1 MIQLTDKHKL
11 LKHFKS
17 NQLNKSLTM
26 FEWSNLPDT
35 IPQVELEKMLQINGY
50 AVIAE
55 YQGKLYAFQ
64 AGFSG
69 QDPYNQPTKA
79 IVNNPALKNNTTYTI
94 GEDCIVI
101 KNDDMKQGLNG
112 IYEYYGQRLIENQ
125 ITMLMTDYNLRMPFT
140 ISSSDDQTTQ
150 SAKMYLKKIIDG
162 SLGVIGEQKLF
173 KALSVTPTNS
183 KQTATFADLYGYQQ
197 FIIAQLN
204 NTIGLATNNNMK
216 RERLTTNEIEVNKN
230 ASYPLVD
237 NMLKN
242 RQQAVD
248 AINEMFNTDVSVE
261 YSSIWRGINDNSD
274 NSISDNGNDENNS
287 TVPNNDITIADNSN
301 KAVNVNDDPNG
312 NSDGNNSADGA
323 NQSTT
328 GGNEQPKETNQKSE
342 QPADENVTTEPQ
354 ADNEPTEKTRET
366 SKEDV
371 ENEPENNDTD
381 NNDKPDGNDENVSDK
396 SSDDDT
402 PSNDDDVSNDETT
415 NDDENRSTLN
425 DLPEKKE
432 RDKK

>member
-11 LKHFKS
+11 LKQFKS

-26 FEWSNLPDT
+26 FDWSGLPET

-79 IVNNPALKNNTTYTI
+79 LVNNPALKNNTTYTI

-112 IYEYYGQRLIENQ
+112 VYEYYGQRLIENQ

-242 RQQAVD
+242 RQQSVA
-248 AINEMFNTDVSVE
+248 AINKMFDTDISVE

-274 NSISDNGNDENNS
+274 ITDSVNSDDETDNTVSTNDNTIANNSDKVVNVDEPSRNSDSDNSISG
-287 TVPNNDITIADNSN
+287 V
-301 KAVNVNDDPNG
+301 
-312 NSDGNNSADGA
+312 
-323 NQSTT
+323 NQSDT
-328 GGNEQPKETNQKSE
+328 GGNEQSKETNQKSE
-342 QPADENVTTEPQ
+342 QPADENGTEKPQ
-354 ADNEPTEKTRET
+354 PDNEPTKETRET
-366 SKEDV
+366 PKEKVDNEQ
-371 ENEPENNDTD
+371 ENDDKD
-381 NNDKPDGNDENVSDK
+381 NNDKPDSVDENVSDNT
-396 SSDDDT
+396 SDDDT
-402 PSNDDDVSNDETT
+402 PSNDDDVSND
-415 NDDENRSTLN
+415 DEK
-425 DLPEKKE
+425 KKE

>member
-11 LKHFKS
+11 LKQFKS

-35 IPQVELEKMLQINGY
+35 IPAVELEKMLQINGY

-101 KNDDMKQGLNG
+101 KNDDMKQGLSG
-112 IYEYYGQRLIENQ
+112 IYDYYGQRLIENQ

-248 AINEMFNTDVSVE
+248 AINEMFDTNISVE

-274 NSISDNGNDENNS
+274 NTISNNGNDENNVA
-287 TVPNNDITIADNSN
+287 VPNNDNAIVVNSD

-312 NSDGNNSADGA
+312 NSDSNNSADGV
-323 NQSTT
+323 NKSTT

-342 QPADENVTTEPQ
+342 QPADENGAEAPQ
-354 ADNEPTEKTRET
+354 PDNEPTEKTRET
-366 SKEDV
+366 TQEDV
-371 ENEPENNDTD
+371 DNEPENNDTD
-381 NNDKPDGNDENVSDK
+381 NNDKPDSNDENVSDNT
-396 SSDDDT
+396 SDDDT

-415 NDDENRSTLN
+415 NDDEK
-425 DLPEKKE
+425 KKE

>member
-11 LKHFKS
+11 LKQFKS

-26 FEWSNLPDT
+26 FEWSNLPET

-79 IVNNPALKNNTTYTI
+79 LVNNPALKNNTTYTI

-242 RQQAVD
+242 RQQAVE
-248 AINEMFNTDVSVE
+248 AINEMFDVNISVE

-274 NSISDNGNDENNS
+274 NSISDNGNNENNGA
-287 TVPNNDITIADNSN
+287 VPNDDNTIAVNSD
-301 KAVNVNDDPNG
+301 KAVNTDDELNG
-312 NSDGNNSADGA
+312 NSDSDNSSNGV

-328 GGNEQPKETNQKSE
+328 GGNEQPEETNKKSE
-342 QPADENVTTEPQ
+342 QPADENGAETPQ
-354 ADNEPTEKTRET
+354 PDNEPTEETRKT
-366 SKEDV
+366 SKEKVD
-371 ENEPENNDTD
+371 NEPENDDKD
-381 NNDKPDGNDENVSDK
+381 NNDKSDSNDENVSD
-396 SSDDDT
+396 STSDDDT
-402 PSNDDDVSNDETT
+402 PSNDDDVSNDEPT
-415 NDDENRSTLN
+415 NNDEK
-425 DLPEKKE
+425 KKE

>member
-11 LKHFKS
+11 LKQFKS

-26 FEWSNLPDT
+26 FEWSNLPET

-50 AVIAE
+50 AVVAK

-79 IVNNPALKNNTTYTI
+79 LVNNPALKNNTTYTI
-94 GEDCIVI
+94 GDDCIVI

-242 RQQAVD
+242 RQQAVE
-248 AINEMFNTDVSVE
+248 AINKMFDVDISVE

-274 NSISDNGNDENNS
+274 NSISDNGNNENNGS
-287 TVPNNDITIADNSN
+287 ISNNDNAITVTTD
-301 KAVNVNDDPNG
+301 KAVNTDDELNG
-312 NSDGNNSADGA
+312 NSDSNNSTDGT
-323 NQSTT
+323 NQPVAGSD
-328 GGNEQPKETNQKSE
+328 EQPEETNKKSE
-342 QPADENVTTEPQ
+342 QPADENGTETPQ
-354 ADNEPTEKTRET
+354 PDNEPTKETRET
-366 SKEDV
+366 SKEKVD
-371 ENEPENNDTD
+371 NEPENDDKD
-381 NNDKPDGNDENVSDK
+381 NNHQPDGNDENVSDNT
-396 SSDDDT
+396 SDDDT
-402 PSNDDDVSNDETT
+402 PSNDDDVSS
-415 NDDENRSTLN
+415 DDEK
-425 DLPEKKE
+425 KKE
-432 RDKK
+432 RDKQ

>member
-11 LKHFKS
+11 LKQFKS

-26 FEWSNLPDT
+26 FEWSNLPET
-35 IPQVELEKMLQINGY
+35 IPAVELEKMLQINGY

-183 KQTATFADLYGYQQ
+183 KQTATFSDLYGYQQ

-242 RQQAVD
+242 RQPAVA
-248 AINEMFNTDVSVE
+248 AINEMFDVDISVE

-274 NSISDNGNDENNS
+274 NSISDNGNNENNGAVS
-287 TVPNNDITIADNSN
+287 DNDNATTVNSD
-301 KAVNVNDDPNG
+301 KAVNTDDEFNG
-312 NSDGNNSADGA
+312 NSDSDNSSNGV
-323 NQSTT
+323 NQSAT
-328 GGNEQPKETNQKSE
+328 GGNEQPEETNKKSE
-342 QPADENVTTEPQ
+342 QPADESGTEAPQ
-354 ADNEPTEKTRET
+354 PDNEPTKEKRET
-366 SKEDV
+366 SQEKVD
-371 ENEPENNDTD
+371 NEPENDNKD
-381 NNDKPDGNDENVSDK
+381 NNNQPDGNDENVSDNT
-396 SSDDDT
+396 SDDDT
-402 PSNDDDVSNDETT
+402 PSNDDDVSS
-415 NDDENRSTLN
+415 DDEK
-425 DLPEKKE
+425 KKE

>member
-11 LKHFKS
+11 LKQFK
-17 NQLNKSLTM
+17 NNELNKSLTM
-26 FEWSNLPDT
+26 FEWSNLPET

-248 AINEMFNTDVSVE
+248 AINKMFDANISVE

-274 NSISDNGNDENNS
+274 NSISDNGNDENNVAV
-287 TVPNNDITIADNSN
+287 TNNANDIVVNSD
-301 KAVNVNDDPNG
+301 KAVNANDELNG
-312 NSDGNNSADGA
+312 NSDSNISSNNA

-328 GGNEQPKETNQKSE
+328 GGNEQPEETNQKSE
-342 QPADENVTTEPQ
+342 QPADENGAESPQ
-354 ADNEPTEKTRET
+354 PDNEPTKEAREP

-371 ENEPENNDTD
+371 ENEPENNDKD
-381 NNDKPDGNDENVSDK
+381 NNNKSVINDENVSDK
-396 SSDDDT
+396 PSDDDT
-402 PSNDDDVSNDETT
+402 PSNDDDVPDNEPS
-415 NDDENRSTLN
+415 NDDEK
-425 DLPEKKE
+425 KKE

>member
-11 LKHFKS
+11 LKQFKS

-274 NSISDNGNDENNS
+274 NSISNNGNDENNVA
-287 TVPNNDITIADNSN
+287 VPNNDINIADNSN

-312 NSDGNNSADGA
+312 NSDSNISSDGV
-323 NQSTT
+323 NQSVS
-328 GGNEQPKETNQKSE
+328 GGDEQPKETNKKSE
-342 QPADENVTTEPQ
+342 QPADENGAESPQ
-354 ADNEPTEKTRET
+354 PDNEPTEETRET
-366 SKEDV
+366 TQEKV
-371 ENEPENNDTD
+371 NNEPENNDKD
-381 NNDKPDGNDENVSDK
+381 NNNKPDSNDENVSDK
-396 SSDDDT
+396 SSDDGT
-402 PSNDDDVSNDETT
+402 PSNDDDVSNDEPA
-415 NDDENRSTLN
+415 NDDEK
-425 DLPEKKE
+425 KKE

>member
-11 LKHFKS
+11 LKQFKN

-248 AINEMFNTDVSVE
+248 AINKMFDANISVE
-261 YSSIWRGINDNSD
+261 YSSIWRGINA
-274 NSISDNGNDENNS
+274 NDEL
-287 TVPNNDITIADNSN
+287 
-301 KAVNVNDDPNG
+301 NG
-312 NSDGNNSADGA
+312 NSDSNNSADGV

-328 GGNEQPKETNQKSE
+328 GGDEQPEETNKKSE
-342 QPADENVTTEPQ
+342 QPADENGAEAPLP
-354 ADNEPTEKTRET
+354 DNEPTKEARET

-381 NNDKPDGNDENVSDK
+381 NNNKSVINDENVSDK

-402 PSNDDDVSNDETT
+402 PSNDDDVSNDDEIT
-415 NDDENRSTLN
+415 NDDENRSTSN
-425 DLPEKKE
+425 DLGEKKE

>member
-11 LKHFKS
+11 LKQFKS

-26 FEWSNLPDT
+26 FEWSNLPET

-79 IVNNPALKNNTTYTI
+79 LVNNPALKNNTTYTI

-242 RQQAVD
+242 RQQAVA
-248 AINEMFNTDVSVE
+248 AINKMFDVNISVE

-274 NSISDNGNDENNS
+274 NSISDNGNNENNGS
-287 TVPNNDITIADNSN
+287 VLNNDNAITVTTD
-301 KAVNVNDDPNG
+301 KAVNTDDELNG
-312 NSDGNNSADGA
+312 NSDSNNSTDGT
-323 NQSTT
+323 NQPVAGSD
-328 GGNEQPKETNQKSE
+328 EQPEETNKKSE
-342 QPADENVTTEPQ
+342 QPADENGTETPQ
-354 ADNEPTEKTRET
+354 PDNEPTKETRET
-366 SKEDV
+366 SKEKVD
-371 ENEPENNDTD
+371 NEPENDDKD
-381 NNDKPDGNDENVSDK
+381 NNYQPDGNDENVSDNT
-396 SSDDDT
+396 SDDDT
-402 PSNDDDVSNDETT
+402 PSNDDDVSS
-415 NDDENRSTLN
+415 DDEK
-425 DLPEKKE
+425 KKE
-432 RDKK
+432 RDKQ

>member
-11 LKHFKS
+11 LKQFKN

-35 IPQVELEKMLQINGY
+35 IPAVELEKMLQINGY

-248 AINEMFNTDVSVE
+248 AINEMFNTDISVE
-261 YSSIWRGINDNSD
+261 YSSIWQGIND
-274 NSISDNGNDENNS
+274 
-287 TVPNNDITIADNSN
+287 IADNSN
-301 KAVNVNDDPNG
+301 KAVNTDELNG
-312 NSDGNNSADGA
+312 NSDSNNSADGT
-323 NQSTT
+323 NQSVIS
-328 GGNEQPKETNQKSE
+328 GDEQPEETNKKSE
-342 QPADENVTTEPQ
+342 QPADENNTTEPQ
-354 ADNEPTEKTRET
+354 SDNEPTEKN
-366 SKEDV
+366 SQEDV
-371 ENEPENNDTD
+371 DNEPENNDTD
-381 NNDKPDGNDENVSDK
+381 NNDRPDSNDENVSDNT
-396 SSDDDT
+396 SNDDT
-402 PSNDDDVSNDETT
+402 PSNDDDVPDNEPS
-415 NDDENRSTLN
+415 NDDEK
-425 DLPEKKE
+425 KKE

>member
-11 LKHFKS
+11 LKQFKN

-35 IPQVELEKMLQINGY
+35 IPAVELEKMLQINGY

-112 IYEYYGQRLIENQ
+112 LYEYYGQRLIENQ

-248 AINEMFNTDVSVE
+248 AINEMFNTDISVE

-274 NSISDNGNDENNS
+274 
-287 TVPNNDITIADNSN
+287 
-301 KAVNVNDDPNG
+301 KAVNIDDTNG
-312 NSDGNNSADGA
+312 NSDSDNFVDGV
-323 NQSTT
+323 NKSVT
-328 GGNEQPKETNQKSE
+328 GGDEQPEETNQKSE
-342 QPADENVTTEPQ
+342 QPADENGAEEPQ
-354 ADNEPTEKTRET
+354 ADNEPTEKTRAT
-366 SKEDV
+366 SQEDV
-371 ENEPENNDTD
+371 NNEPENNDTD
-381 NNDKPDGNDENVSDK
+381 NNDKPDSNDENVSDK
-396 SSDDDT
+396 SSDDGT
-402 PSNDDDVSNDETT
+402 PSNDDDVPDNEPS
-415 NDDENRSTLN
+415 NDDENRSTSN
-425 DLPEKKE
+425 DLTKKKE

>member
-11 LKHFKS
+11 LKQFKS

-35 IPQVELEKMLQINGY
+35 IPAVELEKMLQINGY

-274 NSISDNGNDENNS
+274 NS
-287 TVPNNDITIADNSN
+287 N
-301 KAVNVNDDPNG
+301 KAVNVNDDPTG
-312 NSDGNNSADGA
+312 NSDGNNSADGD
-323 NQSTT
+323 NQSVIS
-328 GGNEQPKETNQKSE
+328 GDEQPEETNKKSE
-342 QPADENVTTEPQ
+342 QPADENRTETPQ
-354 ADNEPTEKTRET
+354 PDNEPTEKTRET

-381 NNDKPDGNDENVSDK
+381 NNNKPDGNGENVSDNT
-396 SSDDDT
+396 SDDDT
-402 PSNDDDVSNDETT
+402 PSNDDDVPDNEPS
-415 NDDENRSTLN
+415 NDDEK
-425 DLPEKKE
+425 KKE

>member
-11 LKHFKS
+11 LKQFKS

-35 IPQVELEKMLQINGY
+35 IPAVELEKMLQINGY

-101 KNDDMKQGLNG
+101 KNDDMKQGLSG
-112 IYEYYGQRLIENQ
+112 IYDYYGQRLIENQ

-248 AINEMFNTDVSVE
+248 AINKMFDTDISVE
-261 YSSIWRGINDNSD
+261 YSSIWRGINDVSD
-274 NSISDNGNDENNS
+274 NSDM
-287 TVPNNDITIADNSN
+287 
-301 KAVNVNDDPNG
+301 AVNVNDDPNG
-312 NSDGNNSADGA
+312 NSDSDNYADDV
-323 NQSTT
+323 NKSVT
-328 GGNEQPKETNQKSE
+328 GGNEQPEETNQKSE
-342 QPADENVTTEPQ
+342 QPADGNGTEAPQ
-354 ADNEPTEKTRET
+354 PDNEPTKEARET

-371 ENEPENNDTD
+371 KNEPENDDTD
-381 NNDKPDGNDENVSDK
+381 NNDKPDSNDENVSDNT
-396 SSDDDT
+396 SDDDT
-402 PSNDDDVSNDETT
+402 PSNDDDVSNDDETT

>member
-11 LKHFKS
+11 LKQFKN

-35 IPQVELEKMLQINGY
+35 IPAVELEKMLQINGY

-150 SAKMYLKKIIDG
+150 SAKIYLKKIIDG

-248 AINEMFNTDVSVE
+248 AINEMFNIDISVE

-274 NSISDNGNDENNS
+274 NTISDNGNDENN
-287 TVPNNDITIADNSN
+287 VAVHNNDITIADNSN
-301 KAVNVNDDPNG
+301 KAVNTDELNG
-312 NSDGNNSADGA
+312 DSDSNNSANGV
-323 NQSTT
+323 NQSVIS
-328 GGNEQPKETNQKSE
+328 GDEQSEETNKKSE
-342 QPADENVTTEPQ
+342 QPADENNTTEPQ
-354 ADNEPTEKTRET
+354 SDNEPTEKN
-366 SKEDV
+366 SQEDV
-371 ENEPENNDTD
+371 DNEPENNDTD
-381 NNDKPDGNDENVSDK
+381 NNKQPDSNDENVSDTT
-396 SSDDDT
+396 SDDDT
-402 PSNDDDVSNDETT
+402 PSNHDDVSNNEPT
-415 NDDENRSTLN
+415 NDDENRSTSN
-425 DLPEKKE
+425 DNEKKKE

>member
-11 LKHFKS
+11 LKQFKN

-248 AINEMFNTDVSVE
+248 AINEMFNADISVE
-261 YSSIWRGINDNSD
+261 YSSIWRGINDN
-274 NSISDNGNDENNS
+274 
-287 TVPNNDITIADNSN
+287 DITIADNSN
-301 KAVNVNDDPNG
+301 KAVNTNELNG
-312 NSDGNNSADGA
+312 NSDSNNSADGT
-323 NQSTT
+323 NQSVIS
-328 GGNEQPKETNQKSE
+328 GDEQPEETNKKSE
-342 QPADENVTTEPQ
+342 QPADENGAEAPQ
-354 ADNEPTEKTRET
+354 PDNEPTEKTRET
-366 SKEDV
+366 NQEKVDNEQ
-371 ENEPENNDTD
+371 ENDDTD
-381 NNDKPDGNDENVSDK
+381 NNNRSDNNDENVSDK

-402 PSNDDDVSNDETT
+402 PSNDDVPDNEPS
-415 NDDENRSTLN
+415 NDDEN
-425 DLPEKKE
+425 KKE

>member
-11 LKHFKS
+11 LKQFKS

-26 FEWSNLPDT
+26 FEWSNLPET
-35 IPQVELEKMLQINGY
+35 IPAVELEKMLQINGY
-50 AVIAE
+50 AVIAK
-55 YQGKLYAFQ
+55 YQGNLYAFQ

-94 GEDCIVI
+94 GKDCIVI

-183 KQTATFADLYGYQQ
+183 KQTATFSDLYGYQQ

-242 RQQAVD
+242 RQQAVES
-248 AINEMFNTDVSVE
+248 INEMFDVDISVE

-274 NSISDNGNDENNS
+274 NSISDNGNNENNGAVS
-287 TVPNNDITIADNSN
+287 DNATTVNSD
-301 KAVNVNDDPNG
+301 KAVNTDAEFTG
-312 NSDGNNSADGA
+312 NSDSDNASNGV

-328 GGNEQPKETNQKSE
+328 GGNEQPEETNKKSD
-342 QPADENVTTEPQ
+342 QPADENGTEVPQ
-354 ADNEPTEKTRET
+354 PDNEPTEETRKT
-366 SKEDV
+366 SKEKVD
-371 ENEPENNDTD
+371 NEPENDDKD
-381 NNDKPDGNDENVSDK
+381 NNDKSDSNDENVSD
-396 SSDDDT
+396 STSDDDT
-402 PSNDDDVSNDETT
+402 PSNDDDVSS
-415 NDDENRSTLN
+415 DDEK
-425 DLPEKKE
+425 KKE

>member
-11 LKHFKS
+11 LKQFKS

-248 AINEMFNTDVSVE
+248 AINEMFNTDISVE

-274 NSISDNGNDENNS
+274 TSD
-287 TVPNNDITIADNSN
+287 
-301 KAVNVNDDPNG
+301 KAVNTDELNG
-312 NSDGNNSADGA
+312 NSDSDNSVDGV

-328 GGNEQPKETNQKSE
+328 GGDEQPKETNKKSE
-342 QPADENVTTEPQ
+342 QPANENGAEAPQ
-354 ADNEPTEKTRET
+354 PDNEPTKEARET
-366 SKEDV
+366 SEEAV

-381 NNDKPDGNDENVSDK
+381 NNDKPDGNDENVSDNT
-396 SSDDDT
+396 SDDDT
-402 PSNDDDVSNDETT
+402 PSNDDDVPDNEPS
-415 NDDENRSTLN
+415 NDDEK
-425 DLPEKKE
+425 KKE

>member
-1 MIQLTDKHKL
+1 MIQLTNKHKL
-11 LKHFKS
+11 LKQFKS

-183 KQTATFADLYGYQQ
+183 KQTATFSDLYGYQQ

-248 AINEMFNTDVSVE
+248 AINEMFDTDISVE

-274 NSISDNGNDENNS
+274 NSISDNGNNENNGA
-287 TVPNNDITIADNSN
+287 VPDNDGAIADNSN
-301 KAVNVNDDPNG
+301 KAVNDNELNG
-312 NSDGNNSADGA
+312 NSDSDNSSNGV

-328 GGNEQPKETNQKSE
+328 GGNEQPEETNKKSE
-342 QPADENVTTEPQ
+342 QPADENGTEAPQ
-354 ADNEPTEKTRET
+354 PDNEPTKETRET
-366 SKEDV
+366 SKEKVD
-371 ENEPENNDTD
+371 NEPENDDKDND
-381 NNDKPDGNDENVSDK
+381 NQPDGNDENVSDNT
-396 SSDDDT
+396 SDDDT
-402 PSNDDDVSNDETT
+402 PSNDDDVSNDEPT
-415 NDDENRSTLN
+415 NDDEK
-425 DLPEKKE
+425 KKE

>member
-11 LKHFKS
+11 LKQFKS

-26 FEWSNLPDT
+26 FEWSNLPET

-79 IVNNPALKNNTTYTI
+79 LVNNPALKNNTTYTI
-94 GEDCIVI
+94 GKDCIVI

-183 KQTATFADLYGYQQ
+183 KQTATFSDLYGYQQ

-248 AINEMFNTDVSVE
+248 AINEMFDVDISVE

-274 NSISDNGNDENNS
+274 NTISNNGNNENNGAVPDNDNVI
-287 TVPNNDITIADNSN
+287 TVNSD
-301 KAVNVNDDPNG
+301 KAVNTDDEFNG
-312 NSDGNNSADGA
+312 DSNSDNSSNGV

-328 GGNEQPKETNQKSE
+328 GGNEQPEETNKKSE
-342 QPADENVTTEPQ
+342 QPADENGTGAPQ
-354 ADNEPTEKTRET
+354 PDNGPTKETRET
-366 SKEDV
+366 SQEKVD
-371 ENEPENNDTD
+371 NEPENDDTD
-381 NNDKPDGNDENVSDK
+381 NNDKPDSNDENVSNTT
-396 SSDDDT
+396 SDDDT
-402 PSNDDDVSNDETT
+402 PSNDDDVSND
-415 NDDENRSTLN
+415 DEK
-425 DLPEKKE
+425 KKE

>member
-11 LKHFKS
+11 LKQFKN
-17 NQLNKSLTM
+17 NQMNKSLTM

-248 AINEMFNTDVSVE
+248 AINKMFDADIRVE
-261 YSSIWRGINDNSD
+261 YSSIWRGINDDSD
-274 NSISDNGNDENNS
+274 NSISDDGNGENN
-287 TVPNNDITIADNSN
+287 VAVHNNGITIADNSN
-301 KAVNVNDDPNG
+301 KAVNTDELNG
-312 NSDGNNSADGA
+312 NSDSNNSADGT

-328 GGNEQPKETNQKSE
+328 GGDEQSEETNKKSE
-342 QPADENVTTEPQ
+342 QPADENNTTEPQ
-354 ADNEPTEKTRET
+354 SDNEPTEKNYQ
-366 SKEDV
+366 EDV
-371 ENEPENNDTD
+371 DNEPENNDTD
-381 NNDKPDGNDENVSDK
+381 NNDRPDSNDENVSDNT
-396 SSDDDT
+396 SDDDT
-402 PSNDDDVSNDETT
+402 SSNDDDVPDNEPS
-415 NDDENRSTLN
+415 NDDENRSTSN
-425 DLPEKKE
+425 DLSKKKE

>member
-11 LKHFKS
+11 LKQFKS

-26 FEWSNLPDT
+26 FEWSNLPET
-35 IPQVELEKMLQINGY
+35 IPAVELEKMLQINGY

-79 IVNNPALKNNTTYTI
+79 LVNNPALKNNTTYTI
-94 GEDCIVI
+94 GKDCIVI

-248 AINEMFNTDVSVE
+248 AINEMFNTDISVE

-274 NSISDNGNDENNS
+274 NSISDNGNNENND
-287 TVPNNDITIADNSN
+287 TVSNNDNAIAVNSD
-301 KAVNVNDDPNG
+301 KAVNDDELNG
-312 NSDGNNSADGA
+312 NSDSDNSSNGV

-328 GGNEQPKETNQKSE
+328 GGNEQPEETNKKSE
-342 QPADENVTTEPQ
+342 QPADENRTETPQ
-354 ADNEPTEKTRET
+354 PDNEPTEETRKT
-366 SKEDV
+366 SKEKVD
-371 ENEPENNDTD
+371 NEPENDDKD
-381 NNDKPDGNDENVSDK
+381 NNNQPDGNDENVSDNT
-396 SSDDDT
+396 SDDDT
-402 PSNDDDVSNDETT
+402 PSNDDDVSS
-415 NDDENRSTLN
+415 DDEK
-425 DLPEKKE
+425 KKE

>member
-11 LKHFKS
+11 LKQFKN

-204 NTIGLATNNNMK
+204 NTMGLATNNNMK

-248 AINEMFNTDVSVE
+248 AINKMFDTDISVE

-274 NSISDNGNDENNS
+274 NSISDNGNDKNNS
-287 TVPNNDITIADNSN
+287 SVPTNDNAI
-301 KAVNVNDDPNG
+301 AVNSDKVVNVVDKSNG
-312 NSDGNNSADGA
+312 NSDSNNSADGV
-323 NQSTT
+323 NQPVIS
-328 GGNEQPKETNQKSE
+328 GNEQSEETNKKSE
-342 QPADENVTTEPQ
+342 QPADENITTEPQ
-354 ADNEPTEKTRET
+354 TDNEPTKETRKSIKEK
-366 SKEDV
+366 V
-371 ENEPENNDTD
+371 EHEQENNDKD
-381 NNDKPDGNDENVSDK
+381 NNNKSDSNDENVSDK

-402 PSNDDDVSNDETT
+402 PSNDVPDNETS
-415 NDDENRSTLN
+415 NDDEK
-425 DLPEKKE
+425 KKE
-432 RDKK
+432 RDTK

>member
-11 LKHFKS
+11 LKQFKS

-26 FEWSNLPDT
+26 FEWSNLPET
-35 IPQVELEKMLQINGY
+35 IPAVELEKMLQINGY

-55 YQGKLYAFQ
+55 YQGNLYAFQ

-79 IVNNPALKNNTTYTI
+79 LVNNPALKNNTTYTI
-94 GEDCIVI
+94 GDDCIVI

-150 SAKMYLKKIIDG
+150 SAKMYLKKIIEG

-183 KQTATFADLYGYQQ
+183 KQTATFSDLYGYQQ

-242 RQQAVD
+242 RQQAVE
-248 AINEMFNTDVSVE
+248 AINEMFDVNISVE

-274 NSISDNGNDENNS
+274 NTISNNGNDENNGAVPS
-287 TVPNNDITIADNSN
+287 NDNVITVNSD
-301 KAVNVNDDPNG
+301 KAVNADDEFNG
-312 NSDGNNSADGA
+312 NSNSDNSSNGV

-328 GGNEQPKETNQKSE
+328 GGNEQPEETNKKSE
-342 QPADENVTTEPQ
+342 QPADENGTETPQ
-354 ADNEPTEKTRET
+354 PDNEPTEETRET
-366 SKEDV
+366 SKEKVD
-371 ENEPENNDTD
+371 NEPENDDKD
-381 NNDKPDGNDENVSDK
+381 NNNQPDGNDENVSDNT
-396 SSDDDT
+396 SDDDT
-402 PSNDDDVSNDETT
+402 PNNDDDVSND
-415 NDDENRSTLN
+415 DEK
-425 DLPEKKE
+425 KKE

>member
-11 LKHFKS
+11 LKQFKN

-35 IPQVELEKMLQINGY
+35 IPAVELEKMLQINGY

-150 SAKMYLKKIIDG
+150 SAKMYLKKIIEG

-248 AINEMFNTDVSVE
+248 AINKMFDADISVE

-274 NSISDNGNDENNS
+274 NSISDNGNDENN
-287 TVPNNDITIADNSN
+287 VAVHNNDVTIADNSN
-301 KAVNVNDDPNG
+301 KAVNTDELNG
-312 NSDGNNSADGA
+312 NSDSNNSADGT
-323 NQSTT
+323 NQSVIS
-328 GGNEQPKETNQKSE
+328 GDEQPEETNQKSE
-342 QPADENVTTEPQ
+342 QPADENNTTEPQ
-354 ADNEPTEKTRET
+354 SDNEPTEKN
-366 SKEDV
+366 SQEDV
-371 ENEPENNDTD
+371 DNEPENNDTD
-381 NNDKPDGNDENVSDK
+381 NNKQPDSNDENVSDNT
-396 SSDDDT
+396 SDDDT
-402 PSNDDDVSNDETT
+402 PSNDDDVPDNEPT
-415 NDDENRSTLN
+415 NDDENRSTSN
-425 DLPEKKE
+425 DNEKKKE

>member
-11 LKHFKS
+11 LKQFKN

-35 IPQVELEKMLQINGY
+35 IPAVELEKMLQINGY

-261 YSSIWRGINDNSD
+261 YSSIWRGINDTSDKVVNTNDDHNGISDSD
-274 NSISDNGNDENNS
+274 NS
-287 TVPNNDITIADNSN
+287 V
-301 KAVNVNDDPNG
+301 
-312 NSDGNNSADGA
+312 DGV
-323 NQSTT
+323 NQSAIS
-328 GGNEQPKETNQKSE
+328 GNEQPKETNQKSE
-342 QPADENVTTEPQ
+342 QPADENGAESPQ
-354 ADNEPTEKTRET
+354 PDNEPTKEARET

-381 NNDKPDGNDENVSDK
+381 NNNKPDSNDENVSDK
-396 SSDDDT
+396 SSDDGT
-402 PSNDDDVSNDETT
+402 PSNDDDVPDNEPS
-415 NDDENRSTLN
+415 NDDEK
-425 DLPEKKE
+425 KKE

>member
-11 LKHFKS
+11 LKQFKS

-26 FEWSNLPDT
+26 FEWSNLPET
-35 IPQVELEKMLQINGY
+35 IPAVELEKMLQINGY

-79 IVNNPALKNNTTYTI
+79 LVNNPALKNNTTYTI

-183 KQTATFADLYGYQQ
+183 KQTATFSDLYGYQQ

-248 AINEMFNTDVSVE
+248 AINEMFDVDISVE
-261 YSSIWRGINDNSD
+261 YSSIWRGIN
-274 NSISDNGNDENNS
+274 ENNGA
-287 TVPNNDITIADNSN
+287 VPINDNAIADNSN
-301 KAVNVNDDPNG
+301 KAVNDDELNG
-312 NSDGNNSADGA
+312 NSDGSNSSNGV
-323 NQSTT
+323 NKSTT
-328 GGNEQPKETNQKSE
+328 GGNEQPEETNKKSE
-342 QPADENVTTEPQ
+342 QPADENGTETPQ
-354 ADNEPTEKTRET
+354 PDNESTEETRET
-366 SKEDV
+366 SKEKVD
-371 ENEPENNDTD
+371 NEPENDGKD
-381 NNDKPDGNDENVSDK
+381 NNNQPDGNDENVSDNT
-396 SSDDDT
+396 SDDDT
-402 PSNDDDVSNDETT
+402 PSNDDDVSS
-415 NDDENRSTLN
+415 DDEK
-425 DLPEKKE
+425 KKE

>member
-11 LKHFKS
+11 LKHFKN

-94 GEDCIVI
+94 GKDCIVI

-248 AINEMFNTDVSVE
+248 AINKMFDADISVE

-274 NSISDNGNDENNS
+274 NTISDNGNDENN
-287 TVPNNDITIADNSN
+287 VAVHNNDITIADNSN
-301 KAVNVNDDPNG
+301 KAVNTDELNG
-312 NSDGNNSADGA
+312 NSDSNNSADGT
-323 NQSTT
+323 NQSPT
-328 GGNEQPKETNQKSE
+328 GGNEQSEETNKKSE
-342 QPADENVTTEPQ
+342 QPADENNTTESQ
-354 ADNEPTEKTRET
+354 SDNEPTEKT
-366 SKEDV
+366 SQEDV
-371 ENEPENNDTD
+371 DNEQENNDTD
-381 NNDKPDGNDENVSDK
+381 NNDRPDSNDENVSDNT
-396 SSDDDT
+396 SDDDT
-402 PSNDDDVSNDETT
+402 PSNDDDVPDNEPS
-415 NDDENRSTLN
+415 NDDEK
-425 DLPEKKE
+425 KKE

>member
-11 LKHFKS
+11 LKQFKS

-26 FEWSNLPDT
+26 FEWSNLPET

-50 AVIAE
+50 AVIAK

-94 GEDCIVI
+94 GENCIVI

-183 KQTATFADLYGYQQ
+183 KQTATFSDLYGYQQ

-248 AINEMFNTDVSVE
+248 AINKMFDVDISVE

-274 NSISDNGNDENNS
+274 NSISDNGNNENNAAVS
-287 TVPNNDITIADNSN
+287 DNDNAIADNSD
-301 KAVNVNDDPNG
+301 KAVNTDDEFNG
-312 NSDGNNSADGA
+312 NSDSDNSSNGF

-328 GGNEQPKETNQKSE
+328 GGNEQPEETNKKSE
-342 QPADENVTTEPQ
+342 QPADENGTETPQ
-354 ADNEPTEKTRET
+354 PDNESTEETRET
-366 SKEDV
+366 SKEKVD
-371 ENEPENNDTD
+371 NEPENDDKD
-381 NNDKPDGNDENVSDK
+381 NNNQPDGNDENVSDNT
-396 SSDDDT
+396 SDDDT
-402 PSNDDDVSNDETT
+402 PSNDDDVSND
-415 NDDENRSTLN
+415 DDK
-425 DLPEKKE
+425 KKE